1 MTTKSVPAQ
10 DGEASSVKLERVSKR
25 YGSVLA
31 VDDLS
36 LSVLPGEFLTMLGPS
51 GCGKTTTLRMIGG
64 FEYPNTGRLLIHGED
79 MSGRPPYKRPVNTV
93 FQNYALFP
101 HMTVAQNIGY
111 GLEMAGVSKKE
122 RETRVG
128 EALELVRL
136 PHIEHRKPTALS
148 GGQQQRVALARALI
162 NRPQV
167 LLLDE
172 PLGALDLKLR
182 KAMQI
187 ELKEL
192 NREVGITF
200 IYVTHDQEEAL
211 TMSDR
216 IAVMNAGRILQLGPP
231 DEIYDRPNNR
241 FVADFIGQ
249 TNLIDGVVAGTE
261 GGYVIVAANGGATV
275 RVEPP
280 ASPPAR
286 GDAVAVSVRPE
297 KMAFPEDFD
306 PEHVIGWNRLSGS
319 VRDII
324 YLGTHTQF
332 LIALPGDTL
341 VTVHHQNRSFNQ
353 APHQIG
359 DPVSI
364 LFQPDAASILVD

>member
-1 MTTKSVPAQ
+1 MNLSSQTEPPSTIPSV
-10 DGEASSVKLERVSKR
+10 ELERVSKR
-25 YGSVLA
+25 YGNVLA

-36 LSVLPGEFLTMLGPS
+36 LTVQPGEFLTMLGPS

-64 FEYPNTGRLLIHGED
+64 FEYPNTGRLLIHGDD

-111 GLEMAGVSKKE
+111 GLEMSGVPKKE
-122 RETRVG
+122 RESRVSQ
-128 EALELVRL
+128 ALELVRL

-216 IAVMNAGRILQLGPP
+216 IAVMNAGKILQLGPP
-231 DEIYDRPNNR
+231 DEIYDHPSNR

-249 TNLIDGVVAGTE
+249 TNLIDGLVAENDGRFTN
-261 GGYVIVAANGGATV
+261 VSVNGGATIRAV
-275 RVEPP
+275 ASS
-280 ASPPAR
+280 ASPAV
-286 GDAVAVSVRPE
+286 GASVAVSVRPE
-297 KMAFPEDFD
+297 KVFFPEDLEAVD
-306 PEHVIGWNRLSGS
+306 LIGWNRLSGV
-319 VRDII
+319 VRDIL
-324 YLGTHTQF
+324 YLGTHSQF
-332 LIALPGDTL
+332 IIALPGDGL

-353 APHQIG
+353 SEHRIG

-364 LFQPDAASILVD
+364 LFQPESAAILVD